1 MFLMLVSLL
10 AAHGQLAGIWDQ
22 GNIAADVLNIWRT
35 KTENWAALTKCDKPG
50 VIASRGLQ
58 LWPGPHHHWLRGAD
72 EGEAGQPPQQG
83 GGHQEDSGGEQHRP
97 WQTSSWAQGRLVK
110 PLDFQ
115 EMVLCFIFI
124 DVCICGI
131 FYFVTQVPLM
141 DLQYNFSLPK
151 VLTWWFQSNRS
162 VSITSVSP
170 TSQHSSGLSFKERS
184 KSVSERGMR
193 DVINVIRKTIKLSV
207 SSRLSFQL
215 SSWEKKKQEMQH
227 FWHNQWKCSD

>member
-1 MFLMLVSLL
+1 MRQISGHCVKRSPALARSSSSLTTWSWWRRGRPASTTRWWTPRRL
-10 AAHGQLAGIWDQ
+10 W
-22 GNIAADVLNIWRT
+22 WRT
-35 KTENWAALTKCDKPG
+35 TSTLTDIIMSPRKTCQTIG
-50 VIASRGLQ
+50 FSRNGFKF
-58 LWPGPHHHWLRGAD
+58 HFHWR
-72 EGEAGQPPQQG
+72 
-83 GGHQEDSGGEQHRP
+83 
-97 WQTSSWAQGRLVK
+97 
-110 PLDFQ
+110 F
-115 EMVLCFIFI
+115 
-124 DVCICGI
+124 CICGI

-170 TSQHSSGLSFKERS
+170 TSQHSSAGLSFKERS

-193 DVINVIRKTIKLSV
+193 DLINVIRKTIKLSV